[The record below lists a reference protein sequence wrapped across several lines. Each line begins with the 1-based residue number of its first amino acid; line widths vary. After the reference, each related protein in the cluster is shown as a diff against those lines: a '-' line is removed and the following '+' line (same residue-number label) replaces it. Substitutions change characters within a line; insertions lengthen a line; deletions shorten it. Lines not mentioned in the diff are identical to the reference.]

1 MAEQTLNIP
10 QLLVFLA
17 VTVLVLRW
25 WFKPAGASTPTSAA
39 NRRPNPAQIDQLAQ
53 MFPQLDRRTIAWNL
67 QRNGGNVQGVTE
79 TVLGGRSLEQV
90 RSLTS
95 LAKPA
100 ACIPTGVILSLIC
113 P

>member
-1 MAEQTLNIP
+1 MAEQTLNVP
-10 QLLVFLA
+10 QILVFLA

-25 WFKPAGASTPTSAA
+25 WFKPANANTPTSAA
-39 NRRPNPAQIDQLAQ
+39 NRRVNPAHIDQLAQ

-90 RSLTS
+90 RSPHLRRRLL
-95 LAKPA
+95 LANQFIA
-100 ACIPTGVILSLIC
+100 PT
-113 P
+113 